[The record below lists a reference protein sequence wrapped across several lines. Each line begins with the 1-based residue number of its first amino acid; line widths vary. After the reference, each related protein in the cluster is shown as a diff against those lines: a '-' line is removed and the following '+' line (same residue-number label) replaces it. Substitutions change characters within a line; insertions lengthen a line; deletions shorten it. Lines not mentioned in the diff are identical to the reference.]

1 MTVDTSALAG
11 NARISRDDRGR
22 IVRSSLLVFLAALV
36 VGLAMVFIGFRLQT
50 LVATTFDPYYFGEMG
65 KSVAHGD
72 GFAAFGSLIQRRAPL
87 YPLMIGGIY
96 WLFGEQAALVLIV
109 QCVLLAA
116 TCVLVFD
123 IGRRTFNERTGWIAA
138 ILCALNPMVL
148 RYVADLQLETL
159 LTFLFTLT
167 VWFSVRFYARPTILG
182 AVLVGLSAGL
192 GSLTKS
198 VVLPWPFVLAASV
211 IAVGVLRHRR
221 VQWSGT
227 PWLALSAMIAATFI
241 TIAPWTVRNYIATG
255 GHLVLLSSGTS
266 DAFLRGYVFSEP
278 DYALLRRP
286 PYTDAENQSNELFRG
301 LASAAGTEWQ
311 KDDYETDQILNR
323 ASAQKLVAEPGE
335 FARKFA
341 TGLFTFWYEMTN
353 LPNSLLAGGL
363 ALAAWLLAIVGL
375 RRASREGQ
383 PAWLLIMPALY
394 LNVCLAALLALGR
407 YSVPILPA
415 LLVVSAFGVDT
426 LLRRRAVADARG

>member
-1 MTVDTSALAG
+1 
-11 NARISRDDRGR
+11 
-22 IVRSSLLVFLAALV
+22 
-36 VGLAMVFIGFRLQT
+36 
-50 LVATTFDPYYFGEMG
+50 
-65 KSVAHGD
+65 
-72 GFAAFGSLIQRRAPL
+72 
-87 YPLMIGGIY
+87 
-96 WLFGEQAALVLIV
+96 
-109 QCVLLAA
+109 
-116 TCVLVFD
+116 
-123 IGRRTFNERTGWIAA
+123 
-138 ILCALNPMVL
+138 
-148 RYVADLQLETL
+148 
-159 LTFLFTLT
+159 
-167 VWFSVRFYARPTILG
+167 
-182 AVLVGLSAGL
+182 
-192 GSLTKS
+192 
-198 VVLPWPFVLAASV
+198 
-211 IAVGVLRHRR
+211 
-221 VQWSGT
+221 
-227 PWLALSAMIAATFI
+227 MIAATFI

-415 LLVVSAFGVDT
+415 LVVVSAFGVDT
-426 LLRRRAVADARG
+426 LLRRRAVADGRG